1 MAVYTWSPPETF
13 EARQINTQ
21 ADADEWIASLTEDQ
35 LRNENDQ
42 VEIRDLTVTVDAEQ
56 VSLRFI
62 RADSL
67 DAMPNRIDVPIG
79 GYLIAARTSIN
90 LWAEDEENFLR
101 RFEVYAQLPA

>member
-13 EARQINTQ
+13 EARQINSQ
-21 ADADEWIASLTEDQ
+21 ADADAWIASLTENQ

-67 DAMPNRIDVPIG
+67 DAMPNHFIVPIG
-79 GYLIAARTSIN
+79 SFLIAARTSIN
-90 LWAEDEENFLR
+90 LWAEDEENFTR
-101 RFEVYAQLPA
+101 RFELYAQPPA